1 MSNTYKNL
9 LKELKN
15 TEYTFDK
22 NVIDSHCVDWR
33 GKYKGSTDIIFFPKS
48 VSSIIKIVKFCF
60 KKNIP
65 IVPQGGNTSLVG
77 GSVPRLNKGE
87 IIINLCKLNKIREI
101 DTISNTVTVE
111 SGCVLQNIN
120 DRLDIHNLQ
129 MPISLGSK
137 GSCQIGGNIA
147 TNAGGLN
154 VIKFGSIRSNVLGI
168 EAILPN
174 GEFYDDLKTIK
185 KNNTGL
191 DLKQLF
197 IGSEGTL
204 GIITAATLQ
213 IYKKTN
219 DRVVIIVCM
228 EKFKQVLSTY
238 QLFMSSFGDFIT
250 AFELMNKFSV
260 DLTEKLNGPL
270 KLPFKGN
277 YYCLVELTNFVEI
290 QDFNDFVFSKF
301 EKLTFNDMDLIIA
314 KSENEN
320 KNFWQ
325 IREEIPLAEKFLKNV
340 IQHDVSLPLNN
351 IESFINKSSESLK
364 KYNTDISIINFG
376 HLGDNN
382 LHFNVSIDKDLNKK
396 QYESFKNQV
405 NKIIFSFVKKFNG
418 SISAEHGIGQLRKE
432 ELIKYKSSEEI
443 KRMKKIKNI
452 FDPKNIMNPGK
463 VI

>member
-1 MSNTYKNL
+1 
-9 LKELKN
+9 
-15 TEYTFDK
+15 
-22 NVIDSHCVDWR
+22 
-33 GKYKGSTDIIFFPKS
+33 
-48 VSSIIKIVKFCF
+48 
-60 KKNIP
+60 
-65 IVPQGGNTSLVG
+65 
-77 GSVPRLNKGE
+77 
-87 IIINLCKLNKIREI
+87 
-101 DTISNTVTVE
+101 
-111 SGCVLQNIN
+111 
-120 DRLDIHNLQ
+120 

-154 VIKFGSIRSNVLGI
+154 VIKFGSIRSNILGI
-168 EAILPN
+168 QAILPN
-174 GEFYDDLKTIK
+174 GEFYNDLKTVK

-219 DRVVIIVCM
+219 DRVVIIVCLK
-228 EKFKQVLSTY
+228 KFKQVLTTY
-238 QLFMSSFGDFIT
+238 QMFMTSFGDFIT

-290 QDFNDFVFSKF
+290 EDFNNFVFSKF
-301 EKLTFNDMDLIIA
+301 EKLTINDMDLIIA

-325 IREEIPLAEKFLKNV
+325 IREEIPLAEKLLKNV
-340 IQHDVSLPLNN
+340 IQHDVSLPLKN

-364 KYNTDISIINFG
+364 KYNKDISIINFG

-382 LHFNVSIDKDLNKK
+382 LHFNVCIDKDLNKK
-396 QYESFKNQV
+396 EYEDFKNQV
-405 NKIIFSFVKKFNG
+405 NRIIFSYVKKFNG
-418 SISAEHGIGQLRKE
+418 SISAEHGIGQLRKD

-443 KRMKKIKNI
+443 KRMKKIKKI
-452 FDPKNIMNPGK
+452 YDPKNIMNPGK